1 MSAKISWSPT
11 ARKSFDD
18 LVSFLESKWE
28 KKVIEK
34 LFIELNRILNSLSDN
49 PEMYPEVS
57 SKRKLQKCLVRRKT
71 LLFYRIKAKGNIE
84 LVIFADARQNP
95 RKYKI

>member
-1 MSAKISWSPT
+1 MPAKISWSPT

-18 LVSFLESKWE
+18 LISFLESKWE
-28 KKVIEK
+28 KRVIEK
-34 LFIELNRILNSLSDN
+34 LFSEFNRILISLSVN
-49 PEMYPEVS
+49 LEMYPEVS
-57 SKRKLQKCLVRRKT
+57 SQKKLRKCVIRRKT
-71 LLFYRIKAKGNIE
+71 LLFYRITQKGNIE

>member
-1 MSAKISWSPT
+1 MPVKISWSPT

-34 LFIELNRILNSLSDN
+34 LFTELNRILNSLSDN

-57 SKRKLQKCLVRRKT
+57 SKMKLRKCVIRRKT
-71 LLFYRIKAKGNIE
+71 LLFYRITQKGNIE

-95 RKYKI
+95 KKYKI